1 MDIRNNG
8 DRFRLDA
15 TAAAFAAALVVLV
28 LAVYLNTLYGGFVYD
43 DAKQIIGNR
52 WITSAAHVPDILST
66 HTFGFLEDSYQAI
79 SYRPMMFLMF
89 MADYAL
95 FGLENAWGWHLV
107 SVIVHALNAVM
118 VYVVVSGLLSR
129 RAGGGT
135 SIAAHL
141 PPFAAAAIFAVHP
154 VNSEPV
160 SWIAAQPELSYTL
173 LTLVCFHLYMGSGAG
188 PATGLWRAFKYRA
201 LPAFLFLVALLYK
214 ETAVALP
221 VMIVVY
227 EALTLKDAGLLS
239 FQRVRRYLPFAASAG
254 VYGAMR
260 YLALK
265 GEVTPSI
272 TLHDYLTGP
281 QFVLNA
287 IVQFAVDLR
296 MLLFPAGDYPLQLLD
311 PVFSITDPRA
321 LVSVLAALAVPAA
334 LVIFRKRVS
343 ALHLLAVVFIVLPL
357 LPTLYA
363 PAISYFPYADRYLYF
378 PTIGLGLLVAL
389 ALSAALARWPA
400 AMARGAVAA
409 FVCWAAVF
417 SFWAAGRNAYW
428 RDDLSLWSAS
438 LKGDPQNYAALHS
451 IGVYQVKHG
460 ETARGIANLELAIR
474 LNLASPHPHQTMLL
488 VTRKFLS
495 SVYHSNGMLDQAA
508 GLYAIILRDE
518 PESFVA
524 GYNLA
529 QIYQSR
535 GRFRDA
541 IDVYAQALKGATAP
555 GMFREVYNN
564 LGYCYYN
571 LGMRQE
577 ALASYERALAYAPG
591 DPVILDNIRR
601 LR

>member
-1 MDIRNNG
+1 MAINNNRG
-8 DRFRLDA
+8 RFKIDA
-15 TAAAFAAALVVLV
+15 AAAFAIALIVLV
-28 LAVYLNTLYGGFVYD
+28 FAVYLNTLYGGFVYD
-43 DAKQIIGNR
+43 DTKQIIGNR
-52 WITSAAHVPDILST
+52 WITSASHIKDIFST
-66 HTFGFLEDSYQAI
+66 
-79 SYRPMMFLMF
+79 PMMFIMF

-95 FGLENAWGWHLV
+95 FGLDNAWGWHLV
-107 SVIVHALNAVM
+107 SVLVHALNAVM
-118 VYVVVSGLLSR
+118 VFVVVSGLLSR
-129 RAGGGT
+129 RAPRPS

-173 LTLVCFHLYMGSGAG
+173 LTLVCFYLYMSSGAG
-188 PATGLWRAFKYRA
+188 PAKGLLRALKYRA
-201 LPAFLFLVALLYK
+201 LPAALFFVALLYK

-227 EALTLKDAGLLS
+227 EALTIRDTGLLS
-239 FQRVRRYLPFAASAG
+239 FKRIRRYLPFAASAG
-254 VYGAMR
+254 AYGVAR

-281 QFVLNA
+281 QFILNSV
-287 IVQFAVDLR
+287 VQFAVDLR
-296 MLLFPAGDYPLQLLD
+296 MLLLPVNDYPLQLLD
-311 PVFSITDPRA
+311 PVFSITEPRA
-321 LVSVLAALAVPAA
+321 LISVLAALLIPAA
-334 LVIFRKRVS
+334 LIIFRKRVS
-343 ALHLLAVVFIVLPL
+343 ALHLLAVMFIVLPL

-378 PTIGLGLLVAL
+378 PTIGIGLLVAL
-389 ALSAALARWPA
+389 VLAVSLEHGSRALARSS
-400 AMARGAVAA
+400 VAA
-409 FVCWAAVF
+409 FVCVAVVFSLWAA
-417 SFWAAGRNAYW
+417 SRNGYW

-438 LKGDPQNYAALHS
+438 LVGDPENYAALHS

-460 ETARGIANLELAIR
+460 ERARGIANLELAIR
-474 LNLASPHPHQTMLL
+474 LNEASAHPHPTMML

-495 SVYHSNGMLDQAA
+495 SAYHSSGMLDQAA
-508 GLYAIILRDE
+508 EQYAIILRAE

-524 GYNLA
+524 GYSLA
-529 QIYQSR
+529 QIYQSK
-535 GRFRDA
+535 GLFSDA
-541 IDVYAQALKGATAP
+541 VDAYTQTLRGATEPA
-555 GMFREVYNN
+555 MFREVYNN

-571 LGMRQE
+571 LNRRQE
-577 ALASYERALAYAPG
+577 ALASYERALSYAPG